1 MLINKGTDINADWT
15 NSIAV
20 SRNNGLWKTISA
32 LNITV
37 SPQRTTGRNQEQKFK
52 IYLLDGIEELEWFFL
67 DEIENQPTWTNNVLG
82 LIQAVLDITSWVS
95 NISSSLDAI
104 LNDILTS
111 TQNIEVDTG
120 IISDEVNL
128 KSKISEWDT
137 VGNTIYIGY
146 ADPGS
151 DTSSAV
157 WSIKRVVEIG
167 QDGSID
173 WAGGSKSFDKIW
185 DDRTSLTYS

>member
-1 MLINKGTDINADWT
+1 MLINKGTDINVDWT

-37 SPQRTTGRNQEQKFK
+37 SPQRTSGRNQEQKFK

-67 DEIENQPTWTNNVLG
+67 DEINNQPTWTNDVAG

-95 NISSSLDAI
+95 SISSSLDAI

-120 IISDEVNL
+120 IISDEVDL
-128 KSKISEWDT
+128 KSKAKKWDT
-137 VGNTIYIGY
+137 VGNDIYVGY
-146 ADPGS
+146 AAPGS
-151 DTSSAV
+151 LTSDPV
-157 WSIKRVVEIG
+157 WAIKKVSESG
-167 QDGSID
+167 NDGDID
-173 WAGGSKSFDKIW
+173 WADSNKNFDNVW
-185 DDRTSLTYS
+185 DNRLSLSYG